1 MRTLSANAGVGDN
14 RLHSV
19 NSLRSTSNNSRS
31 VSSSVVGSQQLA
43 SLRLPPLFS
52 SNASSNT
59 VNATH
64 PPTSSSQYQ
73 NSGESSGILQAISAA
88 WEIIIGFLGLAGLF
102 VLGQKTSG
110 LFRGRKA

>member
-1 MRTLSANAGVGDN
+1 MITLSANAGVGGN

-19 NSLRSTSNNSRS
+19 NSLRSTSNN
-31 VSSSVVGSQQLA
+31 SSSVVGSQQLA

-59 VNATH
+59 FNATH
-64 PPTSSSQYQ
+64 PPASLSSQYQ
-73 NSGESSGILQAISAA
+73 NSGESSGILQAIAAA